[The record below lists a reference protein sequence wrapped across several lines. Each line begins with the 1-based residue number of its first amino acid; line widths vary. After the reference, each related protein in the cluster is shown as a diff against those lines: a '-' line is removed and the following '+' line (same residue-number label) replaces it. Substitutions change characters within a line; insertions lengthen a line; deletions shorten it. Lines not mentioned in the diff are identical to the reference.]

1 MINNSQADRSPPGS
15 LERVNSNPSAEPLHT
30 STPANPR
37 ERLPEL
43 DTLRGFALLGI
54 LAVNIETFAGPEAL
68 HDVPIGVAKAAFVGW
83 HASLDIAILAFKWI
97 FVEGKMRALFAM
109 LYGAGCIILT
119 DRIERRSG
127 IKEAR
132 YIFYRRN
139 ALLLL
144 FGIIHGTLIWFGDIL
159 TQYAACGLLV
169 PYLIR
174 RLKGR
179 SLVIFGVIILLF
191 AGFVTNIRA
200 CDALNAAAKP
210 GESNSRLA
218 IARMLTP
225 TTPVQA
231 RAEKIEDQNAIR
243 KLNMD
248 ASKEALRVRSLDP
261 TAKLREQYEA
271 YFSFSTAVVETG
283 LIAEVIGAIVLGMG
297 LYKTGYLTGSYA
309 PNVYLRVASI
319 GYAVAIPTVLIGI
332 WQSAMHGFSI
342 LSTSFWMYLPYT
354 LQQFSGAIA
363 NISLLLYCSG
373 KGLMKSPLRR
383 LADVGRMAFSNYIL
397 TSVICQG
404 LFIWSPFNL
413 FGRLEYYQGMLVVIA
428 IWVIILVI
436 SPIWLRTFAFG
447 PLEWI
452 WRSLTY
458 AKVQQWRLRSTAMGE
473 RA

>member
-1 MINNSQADRSPPGS
+1 MTNNSQTDRSSPES
-15 LERVNSNPSAEPLHT
+15 LERVHSNPSVERPHT

-37 ERLPEL
+37 ERLPVL

-109 LYGAGCIILT
+109 LYGAGCMILT

-174 RLKGR
+174 RLRGR
-179 SLVIFGVIILLF
+179 SLVIFGVVILLF

-200 CDALNAAAKP
+200 WDALNAAAKP
-210 GESNSRLA
+210 GENNSRLA
-218 IARMLTP
+218 ITRMLTP
-225 TTPVQA
+225 TTPAQA
-231 RAEKIEDQNAIR
+231 RAEEIEDQNAVR

-248 ASKEALRVRSLDP
+248 ASKEASRVRSLDP
-261 TAKLREQYEA
+261 AAKLREQYEA
-271 YFSFSTAVVETG
+271 YFSFSAAVVETG
-283 LIAEVIGAIVLGMG
+283 LIVEVIGAIVLGMG

-309 PNVYLRVASI
+309 PNVYLRVALI

-332 WQSAMHGFSI
+332 WQSAIHGFSI
-342 LSTSFWMYLPYT
+342 LSTSWMFLPYT

-363 NISLLLYCSG
+363 NTSLLLYCSG
-373 KGLMKSPLRR
+373 KGFMKSPFRR
-383 LADVGRMAFSNYIL
+383 LAEVGRMAFSNYIL
-397 TSVICQG
+397 TSLICQG
-404 LFIWSPFNL
+404 LFIWSPFSL

-428 IWVIILVI
+428 IWAFILVI

-458 AKVQQWRLRSTAMGE
+458 AKVQQWRFRSTATGE
-473 RA
+473 SA